1 MADLIAFAIL
11 LFSVFG
17 MSVILFRKIPDLV
30 EIEETSLNI
39 SLRGSFSRIA
49 KKVIIFT
56 PFRNFSSEIFLQ
68 KVVSRARILSLKM
81 DSKTSN
87 WLQRLREK
95 SQEKRNRSN
104 DNYWREIKT
113 SLSDK
118 DKLDSLSSSS
128 QKKSIKK

>member
-17 MSVILFRKIPDLV
+17 ISVILFRKIPDLV